1 MKYTIETMDNELCNL
16 ESNDEKERK
25 KASSYFRRA
34 ACKELGTKDTKQIKV
49 WFIINTD
56 RYISAIKKE
65 TDTDTIWNNVY
76 TLQNFCARYIHLSHL
91 YKADSD
97 MITEDKINHFEEE
110 SKKYV
115 RDLLETHNHP
125 KVLQAV
131 ASFFWIYEEP
141 FVWDIFIKVLEK
153 KRDKLT
159 LSHIKIAI
167 RQCYSSSQN
176 NQVKKYM
183 SEQQREELI
192 AILKEKNILQKE
204 ISLLENM

>member
-16 ESNDEKERK
+16 ESDDEKERK
-25 KASSYFRRA
+25 KASSYFMRA

-49 WFIINTD
+49 WFIINAD

-65 TDTDTIWNNVY
+65 TDIDIIWNNVY
-76 TLQNFCARYIHLSHL
+76 TLQSFCARYIHLSHL
-91 YKADSD
+91 YKADSEI
-97 MITEDKINHFEEE
+97 ITEDKINHFEEE

-115 RDLLETHNHP
+115 RYLLEIQKHP

-131 ASFFWIYEEP
+131 ASFFWIYEEA
-141 FVWDIFIKVLEK
+141 FVWDVFIKVLEK

-167 RQCYSSSQN
+167 RQCYASSQN
-176 NQVKKYM
+176 DRTRSFISKK
-183 SEQQREELI
+183 QREKLI

>member
-1 MKYTIETMDNELCNL
+1 MDNELCNW
-16 ESNDEKERK
+16 KAMMRK
-25 KASSYFRRA
+25 NVK
-34 ACKELGTKDTKQIKV
+34 KPQVILGELHAKSLVQRYKPIKV

-56 RYISAIKKE
+56 RYISAIKKR
-65 TDTDTIWNNVY
+65 DRTDTIWNNVY

-115 RDLLETHNHP
+115 RYLLETQKHP

-131 ASFFWIYEEP
+131 ASFFWIYEEA
-141 FVWDIFIKVLEK
+141 FVWDVFIKVLEK

-176 NQVKKYM
+176 NQVKKIYV
-183 SEQQREELI
+183 
-192 AILKEKNILQKE
+192 
-204 ISLLENM
+204 

>member
-34 ACKELGTKDTKQIKV
+34 ACKELGTKDTKPIKV
-49 WFIINTD
+49 WFIVNTD
-56 RYISAIKKE
+56 NYFSAIKKE
-65 TDTDTIWNNVY
+65 TDIDIIWNNVY
-76 TLQNFCARYIHLSHL
+76 TIQSFCVRYIHLSHL
-91 YKADSD
+91 YKADSEI
-97 MITEDKINHFEEE
+97 ITEDKINHFEEE
-110 SKKYV
+110 SKKYA
-115 RDLLETHNHP
+115 RYLLETQNHP

-167 RQCYSSSQN
+167 RQCYASSQN

-192 AILKEKNILQKE
+192 AILKKKDILHRE
-204 ISLLENM
+204 MELLESM

>member
-16 ESNDEKERK
+16 ESNDEKVRK
-25 KASSYFRRA
+25 KASSYFMRA

-65 TDTDTIWNNVY
+65 TDIDIIWNNVY
-76 TLQNFCARYIHLSHL
+76 TLQSFCARYIHLSHL

-97 MITEDKINHFEEE
+97 IITEDKINHFEEE

-115 RDLLETHNHP
+115 RYLLETQNHP

-141 FVWDIFIKVLEK
+141 FVWDIFIKVLEN

-167 RQCYSSSQN
+167 RQCYDSSQN
-176 NQVKKYM
+176 DCTRSLISKK
-183 SEQQREELI
+183 QREELI
-192 AILKEKNILQKE
+192 AILKEKDILHRE
-204 ISLLENM
+204 IELLESM

>member
-1 MKYTIETMDNELCNL
+1 
-16 ESNDEKERK
+16 
-25 KASSYFRRA
+25 
-34 ACKELGTKDTKQIKV
+34 
-49 WFIINTD
+49 
-56 RYISAIKKE
+56 
-65 TDTDTIWNNVY
+65 
-76 TLQNFCARYIHLSHL
+76 
-91 YKADSD
+91 
-97 MITEDKINHFEEE
+97 
-110 SKKYV
+110 
-115 RDLLETHNHP
+115 LLETQNHP

-131 ASFFWIYEEP
+131 ASFFWIYEET
-141 FVWDIFIKVLEK
+141 FVWDVFIKVLEK

>member
-16 ESNDEKERK
+16 ESDDEKERK
-25 KASSYFRRA
+25 KASSYFMRA

-49 WFIINTD
+49 WFIINAD

-65 TDTDTIWNNVY
+65 TDIDIIWNNVY
-76 TLQNFCARYIHLSHL
+76 TLQSFCARYIHLSHL
-91 YKADSD
+91 YKADSEI
-97 MITEDKINHFEEE
+97 ITEDKINHFEEE

-115 RDLLETHNHP
+115 RYLLETQKHP

-131 ASFFWIYEEP
+131 ASFFWIYEET
-141 FVWDIFIKVLEK
+141 FVWDVFIKVLEK

-167 RQCYSSSQN
+167 RQCYAYSQN
-176 NQVKKYM
+176 DRTRSFISKK
-183 SEQQREELI
+183 QREELI

>member
-16 ESNDEKERK
+16 ESNGEK
-25 KASSYFRRA
+25 
-34 ACKELGTKDTKQIKV
+34 
-49 WFIINTD
+49 
-56 RYISAIKKE
+56 
-65 TDTDTIWNNVY
+65 
-76 TLQNFCARYIHLSHL
+76 
-91 YKADSD
+91 
-97 MITEDKINHFEEE
+97 E

-115 RDLLETHNHP
+115 RYLLETQKHP

-131 ASFFWIYEEP
+131 ASFFWIYEEA
-141 FVWDIFIKVLEK
+141 FVWDVFIKVLEK

>member
-1 MKYTIETMDNELCNL
+1 MRRLTLKGAG
-16 ESNDEKERK
+16 ESGGHSISTQKSIGCEQTPGAFCVPHGYVVRQQV
-25 KASSYFRRA
+25 STRFFFVLS
-34 ACKELGTKDTKQIKV
+34 
-49 WFIINTD
+49 WFQ
-56 RYISAIKKE
+56 S
-65 TDTDTIWNNVY
+65 
-76 TLQNFCARYIHLSHL
+76 
-91 YKADSD
+91 
-97 MITEDKINHFEEE
+97 
-110 SKKYV
+110 
-115 RDLLETHNHP
+115 RD
-125 KVLQAV
+125 V
-131 ASFFWIYEEP
+131 
-141 FVWDIFIKVLEK
+141 FIKVLEK

>member
-16 ESNDEKERK
+16 ESNDEKARK
-25 KASSYFRRA
+25 KASSHFMRA

-49 WFIINTD
+49 WFITNTD

-65 TDTDTIWNNVY
+65 TNIDTIWNNVY
-76 TLQNFCARYIHLSHL
+76 TLQSFCARYIHLSHL

-97 MITEDKINHFEEE
+97 IITEDKINHFEEE

-115 RDLLETHNHP
+115 RYLLETQKHP

-131 ASFFWIYEEP
+131 ASFFWIYEEA
-141 FVWDIFIKVLEK
+141 FEK

>member
-16 ESNDEKERK
+16 ESNDEKE
-25 KASSYFRRA
+25 
-34 ACKELGTKDTKQIKV
+34 
-49 WFIINTD
+49 
-56 RYISAIKKE
+56 
-65 TDTDTIWNNVY
+65 
-76 TLQNFCARYIHLSHL
+76 
-91 YKADSD
+91 
-97 MITEDKINHFEEE
+97 

-115 RDLLETHNHP
+115 RYLLETQKHP
-125 KVLQAV
+125 KGLQAT
-131 ASFFWIYEEP
+131 ASFFWIYEEA
-141 FVWDIFIKVLEK
+141 FVWDVFIKVLEK

-159 LSHIKIAI
+159 LPHIKIAI

-176 NQVKKYM
+176 NQIKKYM

>member
-16 ESNDEKERK
+16 ESNDEKVRK
-25 KASSYFRRA
+25 KASSYFMRA

-56 RYISAIKKE
+56 KYISAIKKE
-65 TDTDTIWNNVY
+65 TNIDNIWNNVY
-76 TLQNFCARYIHLSHL
+76 TLQSFCARYIHLSHL

-97 MITEDKINHFEEE
+97 IITEDKINHFEEE

-115 RDLLETHNHP
+115 RYLLETQKHP

-131 ASFFWIYEEP
+131 ASFFWIYEEA
-141 FVWDIFIKVLEK
+141 FVWDVFIKVLEK